1 MGYVEDFT
9 RLLALS
15 IDAAGQLIT
24 SGKASVVRYYAAEF
38 AGQIFVGYASDGSL
52 RAVLDSGRFRPQGYR
67 VTADGQWSAF
77 AEIDRKI
84 VVSPSTL
91 KKVEKVA
98 RNLYSRTSP
107 PPPKPPSTS
116 ALRQAK
122 ERVAFAMHESQM
134 PKPPA
139 PYDVWHDYLRDG
151 WRLKPEESRAHDRFC
166 GAHSG
171 FRPCCVRFFTTA
183 WGRMNHQERTVWHT
197 KVAEVYK
204 GKTRYIPCP
213 TCLEKRRP
221 AVRLKTCDCAK
232 IMDRGIKEW
241 RAVIRA
247 ALIAYRNGR
256 DSAAFKASMK
266 KAAEVRAKF
275 VADVI

>member
-15 IDAAGQLIT
+15 IDAAGQLVA
-24 SGKASVVRYYAAEF
+24 SGKASIARYYAAEF

-67 VTADGQWSAF
+67 VTVDGQWFTF

-107 PPPKPPSTS
+107 PPPEPPSTS

-122 ERVAFAMHESQM
+122 ERVAFAMHEAQM
-134 PKPPA
+134 PPPPA

-151 WRLKPEESRAHDRFC
+151 WRLDKEESRAHERFC

-171 FRPCCVRFFTTA
+171 FRPCCVKYFTGPWSRMGYEERTA
-183 WGRMNHQERTVWHT
+183 WHNAVY
-197 KVAEVYK
+197 KVYK
-204 GKTRYIPCP
+204 GTTQYIPCP
-213 TCLEKRRP
+213 DCLKKKRP
-221 AVRLKTCDCAK
+221 AIHLKTCDCTK
-232 IMDRGIKEW
+232 VMDRGIKRW
-241 RAVIRA
+241 RAVLRA
-247 ALIAYRNGR
+247 ALIALRKDR
-256 DSAAFKASMK
+256 DLAAFKASMK
-266 KAAEVRAKF
+266 KAAEVRTEFIAE
-275 VADVI
+275 VS